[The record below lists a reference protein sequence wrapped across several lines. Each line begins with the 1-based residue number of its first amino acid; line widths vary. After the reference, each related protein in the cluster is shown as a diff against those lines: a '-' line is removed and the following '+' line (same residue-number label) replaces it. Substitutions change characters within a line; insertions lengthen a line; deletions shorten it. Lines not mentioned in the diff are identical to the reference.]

1 MLIGITGGLASGK
14 SLVTREFKAL
24 GAKIVDA
31 DIISREVSA
40 KDGEAYADIVKEFGQ
55 TILKEDGSIDRKALG
70 AIVFSNRDKLKK
82 LNSITHP
89 RIIKRLRAE
98 VQRLKTESPDAVIV
112 VDAAL
117 LMETGLNRDMD
128 AVIVVDADEDKRIKR
143 SVKRDQITE
152 GEARQ
157 RMEAQMNLKEKAA
170 MADFVI
176 ENNGTMEETE
186 RKARDVFEGLK
197 GWG

>member
-1 MLIGITGGLASGK
+1 MVIGITGGLASGK
-14 SLVTREFKAL
+14 SLVTGEFKRL
-24 GAKIVDA
+24 GAMVVDA
-31 DIISREVSA
+31 DIISRQVSA

-70 AIVFSNRDKLKK
+70 GIVFSDKDKLKK

-89 RIIKRLRAE
+89 RIIKRLRDE
-98 VQRLKTESPDAVIV
+98 VQRLKTESPDAVIA

-117 LMETGLNRDMD
+117 LIETGLNREMD
-128 AVIVVDADEDKRIKR
+128 AVIVVYADEDRRIQR
-143 SVKRDQITE
+143 SVKRDNITE
-152 GEARQ
+152 ADARQ
-157 RMEAQMNLKEKAA
+157 RSGAQMNLSEKAA

-176 ENNGTMEETE
+176 ENNGTMEET
-186 RKARDVFEGLK
+186 RTKARDVFEGLK

>member
-1 MLIGITGGLASGK
+1 MVIGITGGLASGK
-14 SLVTREFKAL
+14 SLVTEEFKRL
-24 GAKIVDA
+24 GAMVVDA
-31 DIISREVSA
+31 DIISRQVSA
-40 KDGEAYADIVKEFGQ
+40 KDGDAYAYIVKEFGQ

-70 AIVFSNRDKLKK
+70 AIVFSDKGKLKK

-98 VQRLKTESPDAVIV
+98 VQRLKNESPDAAIA

-117 LMETGLNRDMD
+117 LIETGLNRDMD
-128 AVIVVDADEDKRIKR
+128 AVIVVYADEDRRIQR
-143 SVKRDQITE
+143 SVKRDNITE
-152 GEARQ
+152 AEARQ
-157 RMEAQMNLKEKAA
+157 RSEAQMNLKEKAA

-176 ENNGTMEETE
+176 ENNGTMEET
-186 RKARDVFEGLK
+186 RKKARDVFEGLK